1 MTSPDFAD
9 DQPHIAHAN
18 AIAVTGVPLLS
29 LATSMF
35 NITTLQSVPAA
46 SGLIVGSGA
55 FSLNQIGYEV
65 SVQVEANAASAFPL
79 GRMVLTWTDSVSGNT
94 VAQDTWVLAG
104 GSGVTQTYLGTG
116 PTKGDTV
123 TVEFFNDDPTNA
135 MLIAMS
141 MVQNSRVYVRDDWR
155 NLTTVTV
162 PGAIKTNY
170 SLGAGILG
178 NPITTTNAGLT
189 AARYLGL
196 YAGLVAITFSGTQAY
211 QLQIQ
216 HSNGELS
223 LLVPT
228 IVFEINVP
236 AAGGGLVQATA
247 SLPRGFCQIVWTN
260 NGAAVGSFTGTVTVA
275 EQQP

>member
-29 LATSMF
+29 LATSLL
-35 NITTLQSVPAA
+35 NITTQQSVGPA
-46 SGLIVGSGA
+46 SGLILTVPA
-55 FSLNQIGYEV
+55 LSLNQIGYEV
-65 SVQVEANAASAFPL
+65 SVGVQANAASAFPL
-79 GRMVLTWTDSVSGNT
+79 TRFVLTWSDSVSGNT

-104 GSGVTQTYLGTG
+104 GSGVPQTYVGTG

-123 TVEFFNDDPTNA
+123 TIEVFNDDPTNA
-135 MLIAMS
+135 MLVTMS
-141 MVQNSRVYVRDDWR
+141 MVENSRVYVRDDWR
-155 NLTTVTV
+155 NLSTQTV
-162 PGAIKTNY
+162 PGATKTNY

-178 NPITTTNAGLT
+178 NPITATNAGLT

-196 YAGLVAITFSGTQAY
+196 YAGLVSITFSGSQPY

-216 HSNGELS
+216 HSNGEIS
-223 LLVPT
+223 LLAPT
-228 IVFEINVP
+228 IVYEAIVAP
-236 AAGGGLVQATA
+236 AGGGLIQATA
-247 SLPRGFCQIVWTN
+247 GLPRGFCQLVWTN
-260 NGAAVGSFTGTVTVA
+260 NGGAAGSFTGTVTIG